1 MAQEST
7 EAKPQRYPAAITVAG
22 IVLWLTATGNF
33 ALGYPWHEQ
42 LVTLALLPLA
52 IITGMFPNTI
62 PLPAG
67 LKRSQEKLTFTLS
80 DALVL
85 LIACQYGV
93 AACVF
98 VAGIEG
104 FTSSRRAVRR
114 LSSNFYSFSMMS
126 LAAAAA
132 AASLVAVLRY
142 GFGEAPGT
150 ILAFQATA
158 VAMLAASIVHI
169 SVNTGLIAVLF
180 AARLGTPVLPNWKEN
195 FLLVAPMFL
204 PTSAAASLMYVALQ
218 YNALTMIVIGA
229 PILVAIHFGH
239 RRYRDSIQEQLN
251 LIERAQRERAEQAER
266 HVEELSHYVAELER
280 AGTELQQSKEHFR
293 HAAFHDALTS
303 LPNRSLLNEKLK
315 SAIERAGQREG
326 HQFAVLFLDLDRF
339 KNINDSLGHTI
350 GDQLLVTLA
359 RRLEHSVRDMD
370 TVARLGGDE
379 FAILLE
385 GIKSANDATY
395 MAERLQKE
403 LASPFTLGGH
413 EVFTTVS
420 IGIALGETGY
430 DHPEDILRDADTA
443 MYRAKESGKARFE
456 VFDTSMHARASNL
469 LRLENDLRR
478 ALERQEFRV
487 YYQPIVAL
495 ETGHI
500 AGFEAL
506 VRWQHPE
513 RGFIAP
519 AEFISVAEDTNLII
533 PLGLWV
539 LEEACRQMVRWQWQS
554 TANKSL
560 TLSVNLSG
568 KQFTQPDL
576 VERIE
581 GILEET
587 GLDPRRLKLEITE
600 SVVME
605 NAEAAIAMLVRL
617 KALGVQLSIDDFG
630 TGYSSLSYL
639 HRFPL
644 DTLKID
650 RSFVNLMNESA
661 DNSEIVRTIRT
672 LAGNM
677 GMEVVAEGIETLGQ
691 LTRLMELNC
700 EYGQGY
706 LFSKALAAEA
716 AEALLARRPDWHVN
730 TITTSNAYLLARSN
744 HVAHVRCA

>member
-1 MAQEST
+1 M
-7 EAKPQRYPAAITVAG
+7 VAG
-22 IVLWLTATGNF
+22 ITLWLAAASSF
-33 ALGYPWHEQ
+33 ALRYGWHDQ
-42 LVTLALLPLA
+42 LVVIALSPLA
-52 IITGMFPNTI
+52 VITGMFPNTI

-67 LKRSQEKLTFTLS
+67 RKRSQEKLTFTLS

-85 LIACQYGV
+85 LIACQYGI
-93 AACVF
+93 AASIF

-114 LSSNFYSFSMMS
+114 LSSNCYSFGMMS

-132 AASLVAVLRY
+132 AACLVAVLRY
-142 GFGEAPGT
+142 GFGEVPGT
-150 ILAFQATA
+150 KQAFQATA

-180 AARLGTPVLPNWKEN
+180 GSRLGTPVLPNWKEN

-204 PTSAAASLMYVALQ
+204 PTSAAASLMHVALQ
-218 YNALTMIVIGA
+218 YNALTMIVLGA

-280 AGTELQQSKEHFR
+280 TGKELQESQEHFR

-303 LPNRSLLNEKLK
+303 LPNRSLLNAKLK
-315 SAIERAGQREG
+315 SAIERAGEGVG

-350 GDQLLVTLA
+350 GDQLLVTIA
-359 RRLEHSVRDMD
+359 RRLEHSVREMD

-385 GIKSANDATY
+385 GIKSSSDATY
-395 MAERLQKE
+395 MAERLQRE
-403 LASPFTLGGH
+403 LSSPFTLGGH
-413 EVFTTVS
+413 EVFTTAS

-430 DHPEDILRDADTA
+430 EQPEDILRDADTA

-478 ALERQEFRV
+478 ALEREEFRV
-487 YYQPIVAL
+487 CYQPIVAL

-513 RGFIAP
+513 RGFISP

-539 LEEACRQMVRWQWQS
+539 LDEACRQMVRWQWQS
-554 TANKSL
+554 AANKSL

-581 GILEET
+581 SILDET

-605 NAEAAIAMLVRL
+605 NAESAIAMLVRL

-639 HRFPL
+639 HRFPI

-650 RSFVNLMNESA
+650 RSFVNLMNEGA
-661 DNSEIVRTIRT
+661 ENSEIVRTIRT

-691 LTRLMELNC
+691 LNQLMELKC

-706 LFSKALAAEA
+706 LFSKPLETEA
-716 AEALLARRPDWHVN
+716 AETLLAKRPDWHVS
-730 TITTSNAYLLARSN
+730 TITALNAYLLTRNKHA
-744 HVAHVRCA
+744 AHARCA

>member
-1 MAQEST
+1 MAQDST
-7 EAKPQRYPAAITVAG
+7 GAKLQLNPAAITVAG
-22 IVLWLTATGNF
+22 IVLWLAAAGNF
-33 ALGYPWHEQ
+33 ALGHAWHDQ
-42 LVTLALLPLA
+42 LMVLALLPLVVV
-52 IITGMFPNTI
+52 TGMFPNTI
-62 PLPAG
+62 PLPSG
-67 LKRSQEKLTFTLS
+67 LKRSQEKMTFTLS

-85 LIACQYGV
+85 LIACRYGV

-104 FTSSRRAVRR
+104 LTSSRRAVRR
-114 LSSNFYSFSMMS
+114 LSSNFYSFGMMS

-132 AASLVAVLRY
+132 ATSLAAVMRY

-150 ILAFQATA
+150 SQAFQATA
-158 VAMLAASIVHI
+158 VAMLAASLVHI
-169 SVNTGLIAVLF
+169 SVNTGLVAVLF
-180 AARLGTPVLPNWKEN
+180 GARLGAPLLPSWREN
-195 FLLVAPMFL
+195 FLLAAPMFL
-204 PTSAAASLMYVALQ
+204 PTSAAASLMHVALQ
-218 YNALTMIVIGA
+218 YNALTMIVLGA
-229 PILVAIHFGH
+229 PILLAIHFGH
-239 RRYRDSIQEQLN
+239 RRYRDSLQEQLN
-251 LIERAQRERAEQAER
+251 LIERAQRERAEQAEH

-280 AGTELQQSKEHFR
+280 TGKELQESKEHFR

-303 LPNRSLLNEKLK
+303 LPNRSLLNERLK
-315 SAIERAGQREG
+315 SAIGRAREG

-359 RRLEHSVRDMD
+359 RRLENSVRDVD

-385 GIKSANDATY
+385 GIKTSNDATY
-395 MAERLQKE
+395 MAERVQKE
-403 LASPFTLGGH
+403 LASPFTLSGH
-413 EVFTTVS
+413 EVFTTAS
-420 IGIALGETGY
+420 IGVAFGETGY
-430 DHPEDILRDADTA
+430 EHPEDILRDADTA

-456 VFDTSMHARASNL
+456 VFDTSMHARALNL

-513 RGFIAP
+513 RGFISP

-533 PLGLWV
+533 PLGLRV
-539 LEEACRQMVRWQWQS
+539 LHEACLQMARWHWQS
-554 TANKSL
+554 PANKLL

-568 KQFTQPDL
+568 KQFSQPDL

-581 GILEET
+581 QILDET

-605 NAEAAIAMLVRL
+605 NAESAIAMLARL
-617 KALGVQLSIDDFG
+617 KTLGVQLSIDDFG

-639 HRFPL
+639 HRFPI

-650 RSFVNLMNESA
+650 RSFVNLMNEGA
-661 DNSEIVRTIRT
+661 ENSEIVRTIRT

-691 LTRLMELNC
+691 LNQLMELKC

-706 LFSKALAAEA
+706 LFSKPVEAGA
-716 AEALLARRPDWHVN
+716 AEALLARKPDWNIN
-730 TITTSNAYLLARSN
+730 TLNTPNDYPLTLAN
-744 HVAHVRCA
+744 HAARARCA

>member
-1 MAQEST
+1 VAEESAG
-7 EAKPQRYPAAITVAG
+7 AKSRLYPVSITVGG
-22 IVLWLTATGNF
+22 IVLWLAAAGNF
-33 ALGYPWHEQ
+33 VLAHAWQEQ
-42 LVTLALLPLA
+42 LVVLALLPLV
-52 IITGMFPNTI
+52 IVTGMFPNTI
-62 PLPAG
+62 PLPAS
-67 LKRSQEKLTFTLS
+67 LQRSQEKMTFTLS

-85 LIACQYGV
+85 LIACRYGV
-93 AACVF
+93 AATVF

-104 FTSSRRAVRR
+104 LTSSRRAVRR
-114 LSSNFYSFSMMS
+114 LSSNFYSFGMMS

-132 AASLVAVLRY
+132 ASSLVAVLRY
-142 GFGEAPGT
+142 GFEEAPGT
-150 ILAFQATA
+150 GQTFQAIA
-158 VAMLAASIVHI
+158 IAMLAASIVHI
-169 SVNTGLIAVLF
+169 SVNTGLVAVLF
-180 AARLGTPVLPNWKEN
+180 GVRLGVPLLPSWKEN
-195 FLLVAPMFL
+195 FLLAAPMFL
-204 PTSAAASLMYVALQ
+204 PTSAAASLMHVALQ
-218 YNALTMIVIGA
+218 YNALTMIVLGA
-229 PILVAIHFGH
+229 PILLAIHFGH
-239 RRYRDSIQEQLN
+239 RRYRDSLQEQLN

-280 AGTELQQSKEHFR
+280 TGNELQESKEHFR
-293 HAAFHDALTS
+293 HAAFHDALTT

-315 SAIERAGQREG
+315 SAIARARDG

-359 RRLEHSVRDMD
+359 RRLKNSVRDVDM
-370 TVARLGGDE
+370 VARLGGDE

-385 GIKSANDATY
+385 GVKTPSEATH
-395 MAERLQKE
+395 MAERVQKE
-403 LASPFTLGGH
+403 LASPFTLSGH
-413 EVFTTVS
+413 EVFTTAS
-420 IGIALGETGY
+420 IGIALGEIGY
-430 DHPEDILRDADTA
+430 EHPEDILRDADTA

-456 VFDTSMHARASNL
+456 MFDTSMHARALNL

-478 ALERQEFRV
+478 AIERQEFCV
-487 YYQPIVAL
+487 HYQPIVAL
-495 ETGHI
+495 EDGHI
-500 AGFEAL
+500 SGFEAL
-506 VRWQHPE
+506 VRWRHPE
-513 RGFIAP
+513 RGFISP

-539 LEEACRQMVRWQWQS
+539 LNEACLQMVRWQWQS
-554 TANKSL
+554 PGNKLL

-581 GILEET
+581 LILAET

-617 KALGVQLSIDDFG
+617 KSLGVQLSIDDFG

-639 HRFPL
+639 HRFPI

-650 RSFVNLMNESA
+650 RSFVNLIHAGAE
-661 DNSEIVRTIRT
+661 NSEIVRTIRT

-677 GMEVVAEGIETLGQ
+677 GMDVVAEGIETLDQ
-691 LTRLMELNC
+691 LSQLMELKC

-706 LFSKALAAEA
+706 LFSKPLEA
-716 AEALLARRPDWHVN
+716 AAADQLLARRPDWHVSV
-730 TITTSNAYLLARSN
+730 IAMSNDYLPTRNN
-744 HVAHVRCA
+744 HVTHVRVA

>member
-1 MAQEST
+1 MTQERT
-7 EAKPQRYPAAITVAG
+7 GAKPHRYPAAITVAG
-22 IVLWLTATGNF
+22 IALWLTAAGGF
-33 ALGYPWHEQ
+33 VVGHEWHEQ
-42 LVTLALLPLA
+42 AVVLALLPLVVV
-52 IITGMFPNTI
+52 TGMFPNTI

-67 LKRSQEKLTFTLS
+67 LKRSQEKMTFTLS

-85 LIACQYGV
+85 LIACRYGV

-104 FTSSRRAVRR
+104 LTSSRRAVRR
-114 LSSNFYSFSMMS
+114 LSSNFYSFGMMS
-126 LAAAAA
+126 LAAASASAA
-132 AASLVAVLRY
+132 LVAVLRY
-142 GFGEAPGT
+142 GFGETPGT
-150 ILAFQATA
+150 SQAFQATA

-169 SVNTGLIAVLF
+169 SVNTGLVAVLF
-180 AARLGTPVLPNWKEN
+180 GARLGAPLLPSWREN
-195 FLLVAPMFL
+195 FLLAAPMFL
-204 PTSAAASLMYVALQ
+204 PTSAAASLMHVALQ
-218 YNALTMIVIGA
+218 YNALTMIVLGA
-229 PILVAIHFGH
+229 PILLAIHFGH
-239 RRYRDSIQEQLN
+239 RRYRDSLQEQLN

-266 HVEELSHYVAELER
+266 HVEELSHYVIELER
-280 AGTELQQSKEHFR
+280 TGTELQESKEHFR

-315 SAIERAGQREG
+315 SAIGRAREGEG

-359 RRLEHSVRDMD
+359 RRLEHSVREAD

-385 GIKSANDATY
+385 GIKSSSEATY
-395 MAERLQKE
+395 MAERMQKE
-403 LASPFTLGGH
+403 LASPFTLSGH
-413 EVFTTVS
+413 EVFTTAS
-420 IGIALGETGY
+420 IGVALGETGY
-430 DHPEDILRDADTA
+430 EHPEDILRDADTA

-469 LRLENDLRR
+469 LKLENDLRR

-487 YYQPIVAL
+487 CYQPIVAL
-495 ETGHI
+495 DTGHI

-506 VRWQHPE
+506 VRWQHPS
-513 RGFIAP
+513 RGFISP

-539 LEEACRQMVRWQWQS
+539 LNEACRQMVRWQWQS
-554 TANKSL
+554 PANKLL

-568 KQFTQPDL
+568 KQFSQLDL

-605 NAEAAIAMLVRL
+605 NAESAIAMLVRL

-639 HRFPL
+639 HRFPI

-650 RSFVNLMNESA
+650 RSFVNLMNEGA
-661 DNSEIVRTIRT
+661 DSSEIVRTIRT

-677 GMEVVAEGIETLGQ
+677 GMDVVAEGIETLGQ
-691 LTRLMELNC
+691 LNGLIELKC

-706 LFSKALAAEA
+706 LFSKPVEAEA
-716 AEALLARRPDWHVN
+716 AGALLAKRPDWRISAIDTLNV
-730 TITTSNAYLLARSN
+730 YPLARAN
-744 HVAHVRCA
+744 HVALVRSA